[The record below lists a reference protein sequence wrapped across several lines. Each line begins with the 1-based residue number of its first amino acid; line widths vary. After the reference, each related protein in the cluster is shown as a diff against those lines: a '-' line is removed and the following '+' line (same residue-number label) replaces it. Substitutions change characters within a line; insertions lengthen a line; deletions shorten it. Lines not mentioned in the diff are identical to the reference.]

1 MPHRRSLTRYRP
13 LAIVALVALTAWLL
27 AAPAALAEDPPLSL
41 DTIAEMRANRTTPL
55 VILRELRA
63 RGRAFDLD
71 ESAREQLGELGFS
84 RRQLAV
90 IDKVERVESTEDE
103 GSDGAAEAGPAA
115 ASIELSPEDTARLE
129 RIDRIVTQAVKAAG
143 GITVV
148 ETARARLLLGPG
160 VPPALADDAR
170 KLEQLLAKTFP
181 GPLATGI
188 DKRGV
193 NIAVFLGQS
202 EYTDWIKALEKAFTD
217 NGVGF
222 NNDGMSFEQRALSA
236 PAVYLDGITTMRVT
250 GQPEDARRTVV
261 HAAAFHGLGQLTRR
275 HCGDA
280 LQSGFA
286 NVAETMVFGG
296 PSITVA
302 GGYAGR
308 EIGAANASWAQMV
321 KQRFADGTADT
332 VGQVLGCTFDVM
344 EVPQYAEC
352 WSLATVL
359 CMKPEQFSQLVLDL
373 RGGGQPLAAIE
384 TIYEST
390 EAALTEGWKAL
401 ALQAR

>member
-1 MPHRRSLTRYRP
+1 MPHHSFSTVCRP
-13 LAIVALVALTAWLL
+13 LTIVTLAAGLL
-27 AAPAALAEDPPLSL
+27 AAAAALADEPPLSL
-41 DTIAEMRANRTTPL
+41 DAIVEMRANRTTTL
-55 VILRELRA
+55 LILKELRA

-71 ESAREQLGELGFS
+71 EAAREKLGELGFN

-90 IDKVERVESTEDE
+90 IDKVERAEGVEEEGGDE
-103 GSDGAAEAGPAA
+103 AAAAGPAA
-115 ASIELSPEDTARLE
+115 IELSPEDTARLE
-129 RIDRIVTQAVKAAG
+129 RIDAIVTQAVKAAG

-170 KLEQLLAKTFP
+170 KLEQLLAKKFP

-222 NNDGMSFEQRALSA
+222 NNDGMSFQQRALSS

-286 NVAETMVFGG
+286 NVAETMVFGS

-308 EIGAANASWAQMV
+308 EIGAANASWDQMV

>member
-1 MPHRRSLTRYRP
+1 MPHHSFSTVCRP
-13 LAIVALVALTAWLL
+13 LTIVTLAAGLL
-27 AAPAALAEDPPLSL
+27 AAAAALADEPPLSL
-41 DTIAEMRANRTTPL
+41 DAIVEMRANRTTTL
-55 VILRELRA
+55 LILKELRA

-71 ESAREQLGELGFS
+71 EAAREKLGELGFN

-90 IDKVERVESTEDE
+90 IDKVERAEGVEEEGGDE
-103 GSDGAAEAGPAA
+103 AAAAGPAA
-115 ASIELSPEDTARLE
+115 IELSPEDTARLE
-129 RIDRIVTQAVKAAG
+129 RIDAIVTQAVKAAG

-170 KLEQLLAKTFP
+170 KLEQLLAKKFP

-202 EYTDWIKALEKAFTD
+202 EYTDWIKALEKAFAD

-222 NNDGMSFEQRALSA
+222 NNDGMSFQQRALSS

-286 NVAETMVFGG
+286 NVAETMVFGS

-308 EIGAANASWAQMV
+308 EIGAANASWDQMV

>member
-1 MPHRRSLTRYRP
+1 MPHHSFSTVCRP
-13 LAIVALVALTAWLL
+13 LTIVTLAAGLL
-27 AAPAALAEDPPLSL
+27 AAAAALADEPPLSL
-41 DTIAEMRANRTTPL
+41 DAIVEMRANRTTTL
-55 VILRELRA
+55 LILKELRA

-71 ESAREQLGELGFS
+71 EAAREKLGELGFN

-90 IDKVERVESTEDE
+90 IDKVERAEGVEEEGGDE
-103 GSDGAAEAGPAA
+103 AAAAGPAA
-115 ASIELSPEDTARLE
+115 IELSPEDTARLE
-129 RIDRIVTQAVKAAG
+129 RIDAIVTQAVKAAG

-170 KLEQLLAKTFP
+170 KLEQLLAKKFP
-181 GPLATGI
+181 GPLASGI

-193 NIAVFLGQS
+193 NIAVFIGQS
-202 EYTDWIKALEKAFTD
+202 EYTDWIKALEKAFAD

-222 NNDGMSFEQRALSA
+222 NNDGMSFQQRALSS

-261 HAAAFHGLGQLTRR
+261 HAAAFHGFGQVTRR
-275 HCGDA
+275 HGGDA

-286 NVAETMVFGG
+286 NVAETMVFGS

-308 EIGAANASWAQMV
+308 EIGAADASWAQMV
-321 KQRFADGTADT
+321 KQRFAAGTADT

-359 CMKPEQFSQLVLDL
+359 CMKPEQFSQLLLDL